1 MVSEVEDI
9 LQTGFWS
16 RRRLRLV
23 RQNELAE
30 CGLACLA
37 MVVGFH
43 GLDADLG
50 SLRRRFPPS
59 PRGATLR
66 HLMDIADRLN
76 LVTRPVKL
84 PLEQLANLTVPAILH
99 WDLNHFVVLERVA
112 KNRAMI
118 HDPAGRTCW
127 MPLAEVSDHFTGVAL
142 ELTPGEGF
150 VPARERVKVRLS
162 TLWGRLRGLGGALGQ
177 ILVLSLVMQA
187 FVLVLP
193 YYTQLAIDSVLPT
206 GDRDLLLVLALGF
219 GMFLLINVGA
229 AFMRSFV
236 LLAAGSRLGFGISTN
251 VARRLFRLPVTWFE
265 RRETGDILSRFQS
278 VGPIQ
283 QALVEGAV
291 GATLDGLLAVTT
303 LVLLFFYSPMLALLA
318 VGALLLYAIVRYIT
332 FAAERAAQEALI
344 VTAGKE
350 QTTLIES
357 LQGIVALR
365 LTGREMARH
374 ALWQTRLADRTNAS
388 LRIGRIGVWQSTAN
402 TLIFGVENILAI
414 YIAISSVLSG
424 GFSVGMV
431 FAYMAYKTQFL
442 ERSGTLVEQ
451 LIAFAMLRLHL
462 ERLSDITDEEE
473 DRSFRLGAEAKT
485 DLNGAIELRE
495 ISYRYAP
502 TEPFV
507 LKGVSLRIEAG
518 EHVAITG
525 PSGTGKTTIL
535 KLMTGLVEPESGQI
549 MVDGIPIEKFGLK
562 SFHEQISVIL
572 QDDVLFTGS
581 IAANIALF
589 DEAPDMQQIL
599 WAAQM
604 AAIHDEIMAMPMK
617 YETLVSDLGSTLSG
631 GQKQRVLL
639 ARALYRRPKIL
650 LMDEG
655 TSHLDSENEALV
667 NAAIADLGI
676 TRIIVAHRL
685 ETIAAANRVLRL
697 TGGGV
702 EGE

>member
-1 MVSEVEDI
+1 
-9 LQTGFWS
+9 
-16 RRRLRLV
+16 
-23 RQNELAE
+23 
-30 CGLACLA
+30 
-37 MVVGFH
+37 
-43 GLDADLG
+43 
-50 SLRRRFPPS
+50 
-59 PRGATLR
+59 
-66 HLMDIADRLN
+66 
-76 LVTRPVKL
+76 
-84 PLEQLANLTVPAILH
+84 
-99 WDLNHFVVLERVA
+99 
-112 KNRAMI
+112 
-118 HDPAGRTCW
+118 
-127 MPLAEVSDHFTGVAL
+127 
-142 ELTPGEGF
+142 
-150 VPARERVKVRLS
+150 
-162 TLWGRLRGLGGALGQ
+162 
-177 ILVLSLVMQA
+177 
-187 FVLVLP
+187 
-193 YYTQLAIDSVLPT
+193 
-206 GDRDLLLVLALGF
+206 
-219 GMFLLINVGA
+219 
-229 AFMRSFV
+229 
-236 LLAAGSRLGFGISTN
+236 
-251 VARRLFRLPVTWFE
+251 
-265 RRETGDILSRFQS
+265 
-278 VGPIQ
+278 
-283 QALVEGAV
+283 
-291 GATLDGLLAVTT
+291 
-303 LVLLFFYSPMLALLA
+303 
-318 VGALLLYAIVRYIT
+318 
-332 FAAERAAQEALI
+332 
-344 VTAGKE
+344 
-350 QTTLIES
+350 
-357 LQGIVALR
+357 
-365 LTGREMARH
+365 
-374 ALWQTRLADRTNAS
+374 
-388 LRIGRIGVWQSTAN
+388 
-402 TLIFGVENILAI
+402 VENILAI